1 MDQTVSGIWVYL
13 ASTPLLWLTV
23 TVAAFEGASRVARR
37 VPGLPLLNPV
47 LLTVIARVLVLLA
60 TDTPYAIYFAGAQFV
75 HFLLGPATVALALP
89 LYRAAPTLR
98 RQLVPLLGGLLA
110 GTATSVLSVV
120 ALGRLLGLDSLPLR
134 SLTPK
139 SVTTPIAMG
148 IAEQIGGLPSLTA
161 VFVILTGILGAT
173 FARELLDL
181 ARVRVPSVRGFAM
194 GMAAHGIGTAR
205 ALQLH
210 AESGAFAGL
219 AIGLHG
225 ALASLLIP
233 LLARLLG
240 V

>member
-1 MDQTVSGIWVYL
+1 
-13 ASTPLLWLTV
+13 
-23 TVAAFEGASRVARR
+23 
-37 VPGLPLLNPV
+37 
-47 LLTVIARVLVLLA
+47 
-60 TDTPYAIYFAGAQFV
+60 
-75 HFLLGPATVALALP
+75 
-89 LYRAAPTLR
+89 
-98 RQLVPLLGGLLA
+98 VPLLGGLLA

>member
-1 MDQTVSGIWVYL
+1 MDQTLSDIWVYL

-23 TVAAFEGASRVARR
+23 TVAAFECALRIARR
-37 VPGLPLLNPV
+37 MPGLPLLNPV
-47 LLTVIARVLVLLA
+47 LLTVTALVLVLVI
-60 TDTPYAIYFAGAQFV
+60 TDTPYATYFAGAQFI

-98 RQLVPLLGGLLA
+98 RNLVPLLGGLLTGA
-110 GTATSVLSVV
+110 LASIISVV
-120 ALGRLLGLDSLPLR
+120 VLGRLLGLDAPALR

-139 SVTTPIAMG
+139 SVTTPIAME
-148 IAEQIGGLPSLTA
+148 IAKQIGGLPSLTA

-173 FARELLDL
+173 FGRELLDL

-205 ALQLH
+205 ALQLD

-225 ALASLLIP
+225 ALASVLVP